1 LFQITLKTRNA
12 LRKPEFNHFFKFVLV
27 YLKKIARLTVA
38 ILVIG
43 LLFSFSTLWY
53 FSSDLPD
60 YKILANYKPPVS
72 SRVHS
77 GEGQL
82 IAEYAIQKRLFIPYD
97 SVPKIVIYSFLSA
110 EDKNFFSH
118 PGVDAK
124 SITRAIIKNLKNIYS
139 EKRLEGAST
148 ITQQVAKNFL
158 LTSEVSI
165 KRKIKEA
172 ILAFRIEKAYSKERI
187 MELYLN
193 QIYLGE
199 GTYGIAAAS
208 LEYFDKAVNNLNYE
222 EAALLA
228 ALPKAPS
235 KYNPYK
241 SIERAKV
248 RRNIVLKN
256 LYDNSYINK
265 SEYEKLKKKE
275 IKTKKRKIKLLEEA
289 NFYSEEVRRI
299 VSDTY
304 GYDELYKGGLSI
316 RTPLNSKYQIE
327 AVEAL
332 REGLEEYDKR
342 HGWRGS
348 VANLSDK
355 SWQNKIQKFIPDKS
369 LNWELAKVI
378 DISDLTVK
386 IEIQNKEI
394 GFIDFKNVNW
404 TRKKNFNE
412 LFKLNDIIYVKK
424 IKKNK
429 WNLKQLP
436 KINGAIVAMDPYTG
450 RILAMAGGFSYKLS
464 EFNRATQAKR
474 QPGSAFK
481 PFVYAA
487 ALESGFTPSTLV
499 LDAPFVMDQGEGLKT
514 WKPENYGKKFYGPST
529 LRVGIEKS
537 RNLMTVR
544 VAQKVGFE
552 KISNITN
559 SFGIY
564 KDVPELLSVSLG
576 AAETTLVQLTNAYC
590 TFVNG
595 GKKVTP
601 IFIDRIQDRRGKTI
615 FNSDKR
621 KCIGCKE
628 ISYLDKKIPKIQENQ
643 KQIISSET
651 AYQIT
656 SMMEG
661 VVQRGTGRK
670 LKDLNLALAGKTGTT
685 NKNMDAWFLGFTSKL
700 VIGVYVGFDEPKS
713 LGRYETGAKA
723 ALPVFKKFVKSV
735 VQKDDALP
743 FKVPKNI
750 NLVIV
755 DVETGLPPNS
765 DTKKVIYESFKSE
778 DNFIVN
784 LEKLSNKDK
793 LGFYDSQ
800 DQRTILKF
808 Y

>member
-1 LFQITLKTRNA
+1 MSFII
-12 LRKPEFNHFFKFVLV
+12 
-27 YLKKIARLTVA
+27 KKLSRLLA
-38 ILVIG
+38 IVFLLG
-43 LLFSFSTLWY
+43 LAFSFSTLWY

-60 YKILANYKPPVS
+60 YKILANYKPPIS

-82 IAEYAIQKRLFIPYD
+82 IAEYALQKRLFIPFE
-97 SVPKIVIYSFLSA
+97 SVPKKVVYSFLSA

-124 SITRAIIKNLKNIYS
+124 SITRAIIKNLKNIFS
-139 EKRLEGAST
+139 NKRLEGAST

-158 LTSEVSI
+158 LTNEVSV

-172 ILAFRIEKAYSKERI
+172 ILAFRIERAYSKERI

-208 LEYFDKAVNNLNYE
+208 LEYFDKAVNELEYE

-241 SIERAKV
+241 SIKRATI
-248 RRNIVLKN
+248 RRNFVLKN
-256 LYDNSYINK
+256 LYENSYIKK
-265 SEYEKLKKKE
+265 SEYENLKNRE

-299 VSDTY
+299 VSENY

-316 RTPLNSKYQIE
+316 RTPMNSSYQIE
-327 AVEAL
+327 ALKAL
-332 REGLEEYDKR
+332 RLGLEEYDKR
-342 HGWRGS
+342 HGWRGP
-348 VANLSDK
+348 VTNINMKD
-355 SWQNKIQKFIPDKS
+355 WQKDIQKFVPDKS
-369 LNWELAKVI
+369 LDWKLAKVI
-378 DISDLTVK
+378 EVNKLNLK
-386 IEIQNKEI
+386 IEIENKEI
-394 GFIDFKNVNW
+394 GFIDFKNINW
-404 TRKKNFNE
+404 TRKSSFEE
-412 LFKLNDIIYVKK
+412 LLQLNDIIYVKK

-429 WNLKQLP
+429 WSLKQLP
-436 KINGAIVAMDPYTG
+436 KINGGIVVMDPHTG
-450 RILAMAGGFSYKLS
+450 RVLAMAGGFSYKLS

-481 PFVYAA
+481 PIVYAA
-487 ALESGFTPSTLV
+487 ALENGFTPSTLV
-499 LDAPFVMDQGEGLKT
+499 LDAPFVMEQGEGLKT

-529 LRVGIEKS
+529 LRTGIEKS

-544 VAQKVGFE
+544 VAQKVGFQE
-552 KISNITN
+552 ISKTTKN
-559 SFGIY
+559 FGVY
-564 KDVPELLSVSLG
+564 DDLPELLSVALG
-576 AAETTLVQLTNAYC
+576 SAETTLVKLTNAYC

-615 FNSDKR
+615 FNADKR
-621 KCIGCKE
+621 KCIGCEE
-628 ISYLDKKIPKIQENQ
+628 ISYLKEEIPIIKDDR
-643 KQIISSET
+643 KQIISPET

-661 VVQRGTGRK
+661 AVKRGTGRK
-670 LKDLNLALAGKTGTT
+670 LKNLNLQLAGKTGTT

-700 VIGVYVGFDEPKS
+700 VIGVYVGFDEPKT
-713 LGRYETGAKA
+713 LGKYETGAKA
-723 ALPVFKKFVKSV
+723 ALPVFKKFIKKVVKK
-735 VQKDDALP
+735 KDDIP

-750 NLVIV
+750 NLVMV
-755 DVETGLPPNS
+755 DAETGLPANE
-765 DTKKVIYESFKSE
+765 DTKKVIYESFKQD
-778 DNFIVN
+778 DNFIVD
-784 LEKLSNKDK
+784 LDKLSSKDRLK
-793 LGFYDSQ
+793 YYDVENQ
-800 DQRTILKF
+800 KTVLKF